1 MTDTPRLKIT
11 DVKIVPLK
19 TVREVG
25 EIEPAWNPGT
35 NMRFTIGGRSF
46 VEVHTDQGLVGIG
59 PGIDPQLLPAVQTC
73 WVGKDTLDSEGHAAT
88 VGYSSQGMRYRG
100 TQGV

>member
-19 TVREVG
+19 IIREVG

-59 PGIDPQLLPAVQTC
+59 PGMDPQLLPAAQ
-73 WVGKDTLDSEGHAAT
+73 
-88 VGYSSQGMRYRG
+88 SSAIAPTTAVSPLTETEYPN
-100 TQGV
+100 